1 MTHAVIA
8 KKFGQQFGMRI
19 SKQTISG
26 WIKDK
31 DKYLKIE
38 EEMDNLIIVNEEEKN
53 LARSS

>member
-8 KKFGQQFGMRI
+8 EKFEQQFGKRI

-38 EEMDNLIIVNEEEKN
+38 EEEEVVVG
-53 LARSS
+53 